1 MFITTYAVI
10 DMASGAVLE
19 QTGYDY
25 DGPVAE
31 CKKGGKAPSP
41 DPAIGQAAI
50 ENAKLGKDWLAFSRQ
65 QWEAQQPRQA
75 EIDQY
80 SRQFA
85 DQQLADSKFNSE
97 RARELW
103 SDYTT
108 TFRPIEQQVA
118 KEAMQYDS
126 EGRQASESAAS
137 VASVGK
143 QFDNAM
149 AAQARLNGRMGV
161 NPNSGRAGAVMNDML
176 LNRALATSAAETNT
190 RRDLMKTGLMLRK
203 DAASLGRGLP
213 GTASQTFST
222 GTGMG
227 TSGQGA
233 LQGAAGQVASNN
245 AIMGNG
251 FSGAIAG
258 NSSAMNGL
266 SQQYQNQLAAWQSS
280 QAGNNGLLGLA
291 GNIAGAWAGSG
302 FKVGGK

>member
-19 QTGYDY
+19 QAGYDY
-25 DGPVAE
+25 AGPVAE

-41 DPAIGQAAI
+41 DPAIGQAAM

-65 QWEAQQPRQA
+65 EWEAQQPRQA
-75 EIDQY
+75 EIDTY
-80 SRQFA
+80 SRNFA

-97 RARELW
+97 RAREQW
-103 SDYTT
+103 SDYTS

-126 EGRQASESAAS
+126 AGRQASESAAS
-137 VASVGK
+137 VATVGK
-143 QFDNAM
+143 QFDNAL
-149 AAQARLNGRMGV
+149 AAQARSNGRMGV
-161 NPNSGRAGAVMNDML
+161 NPNSGRAGAAMNDLL

-190 RRDLMKTGLMLRK
+190 RRDVMKTGLMLRK

-213 GTASQTFST
+213 GTATQTFSV

-233 LQGAAGQVASNN
+233 LQGAASQVSNNN
-245 AIMGNG
+245 AIMGQG
-251 FSGAIAG
+251 FSGAMGG
-258 NSSAMNGL
+258 NTSAMNGL
-266 SQQYQNQLAAWQSS
+266 SQQYQNQLAAWQMN
-280 QAGNNGLLGLA
+280 QAGSNGLMGMI
-291 GNIAGAWAGSG
+291 GNIGGAWAGNG
-302 FKVGGK
+302 FKFGGK